1 MGSFGLTEPNAGS
14 DAGGCITTAVKDGDE
29 YVINV
34 LKCFNTN
41 GPLAKFQYLQFKM
54 AELAVKIEA
63 AKYMLYKAATDH
75 DTGKPYDQ
83 SAAKAKYLCTNVAR
97 EVTERAVFP
106 STYRSFSCIG
116 SKHKIRHDE
125 SKNNDCFYFIMSDFI
140 YASNEPKSVLAR
152 DLGVAKRQWRL
163 FSNDRNG
170 VKRPR

>member
-106 STYRSFSCIG
+106 STYRPFSCIG

-140 YASNEPKSVLAR
+140 L
-152 DLGVAKRQWRL
+152 
-163 FSNDRNG
+163 
-170 VKRPR
+170 

>member
-1 MGSFGLTEPNAGS
+1 MVSVGLTEPNAGS

-63 AKYMLYKAATDH
+63 AKY
-75 DTGKPYDQ
+75 
-83 SAAKAKYLCTNVAR
+83 LCTNVAR

-106 STYRSFSCIG
+106 STYRPFSCIG

-163 FSNDRNG
+163 ATTETECRGRDNLRNSRS
-170 VKRPR
+170 VFLIVL